1 MKNEADDFLIT
12 VDKNGSFQPSEFWH
26 HVIHQIFNPMMRIRY
41 RIQYTLLSHSWE
53 MYTHRFICTIKLK
66 YTKTDY
72 MSIRVSVGLHIK
84 YNQSSEYSSLSLT
97 HTLLRWHVRTMWLE
111 MAVKFAEVWKSTKA
125 HDCRTMEERD
135 YSLSKA
141 EGFFLEAAGKFTQ
154 WTEAEKQDSLL
165 LV

>member
-1 MKNEADDFLIT
+1 MKTGEVKNEADDFLIT

-41 RIQYTLLSHSWE
+41 RIQYTLLSHSSE

-72 MSIRVSVGLHIK
+72 MSITVGLHIK

-97 HTLLRWHVRTMWLE
+97 HTLLR
-111 MAVKFAEVWKSTKA
+111 
-125 HDCRTMEERD
+125 
-135 YSLSKA
+135 
-141 EGFFLEAAGKFTQ
+141 
-154 WTEAEKQDSLL
+154 
-165 LV
+165 